1 MRLESGNGNEARSPP
16 LHGTSNKSCDRGLG
30 MRLTPC
36 MHSFVILTRNLI
48 FLRETVSVLLR
59 WSASLPGVA
68 MTT

>member
-1 MRLESGNGNEARSPP
+1 MYKNGQ
-16 LHGTSNKSCDRGLG
+16 LHIAAHFYVLLRGLG
-30 MRLTPC
+30 MGLTP
-36 MHSFVILTRNLI
+36 STVLKDFTLTRNLI